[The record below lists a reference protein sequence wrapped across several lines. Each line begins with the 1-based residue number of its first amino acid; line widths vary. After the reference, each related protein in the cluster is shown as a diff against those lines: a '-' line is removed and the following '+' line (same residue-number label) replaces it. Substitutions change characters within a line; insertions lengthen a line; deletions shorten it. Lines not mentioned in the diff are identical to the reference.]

1 MTFGSVSYIIAL
13 SLEQRNTHG
22 VGVFP
27 NSDADACLNK
37 EDVREN
43 DGL

>member
-1 MTFGSVSYIIAL
+1 MTFGSVSYIIAF
-13 SLEQRNTHG
+13 SLEQRNTHS
-22 VGVFP
+22 VVVFP
-27 NSDADACLNK
+27 NSDTDRCLNK